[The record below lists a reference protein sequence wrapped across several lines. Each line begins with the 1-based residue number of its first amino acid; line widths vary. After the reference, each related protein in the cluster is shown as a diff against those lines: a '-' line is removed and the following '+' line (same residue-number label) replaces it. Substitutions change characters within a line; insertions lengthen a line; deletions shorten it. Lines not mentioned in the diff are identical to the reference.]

1 MLYYFS
7 IWITSFYQSV
17 ILFEIKLA
25 KNLIEKNP
33 LAPIGVLTPGSAHTS
48 ALLTTPIDMS
58 GRELFRTMSLPFNL
72 DSIIHMAGFS
82 LVHIGQ
88 LTKLHANCTLLHT
101 TVHSSNNY
109 QILKTYIIRTQ
120 SVLSRASLKIY
131 YTDILVFNNHLVFVR
146 WSLPGEAKKNNL
158 KKFRSHQ
165 WVSSLPGLCTLDPL
179 LGPPSTWGEI
189 FRGKCL
195 QSHLQASPLTLNS
208 FIRTFR
214 ALQKNCKIPSLSA
227 TPY

>member
-131 YTDILVFNNHLVFVR
+131 YTDF
-146 WSLPGEAKKNNL
+146 
-158 KKFRSHQ
+158 
-165 WVSSLPGLCTLDPL
+165 
-179 LGPPSTWGEI
+179 
-189 FRGKCL
+189 
-195 QSHLQASPLTLNS
+195 
-208 FIRTFR
+208 
-214 ALQKNCKIPSLSA
+214 
-227 TPY
+227 